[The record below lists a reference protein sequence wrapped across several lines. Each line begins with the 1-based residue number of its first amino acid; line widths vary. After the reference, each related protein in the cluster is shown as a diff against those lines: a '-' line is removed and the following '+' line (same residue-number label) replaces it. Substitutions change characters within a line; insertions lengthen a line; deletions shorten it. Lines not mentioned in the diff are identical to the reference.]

1 MGLVIGP
8 SWQKR
13 RFNGFCGYP
22 IFTESRLD
30 NGNLYRKM
38 GREWTAGDHGWLSSM
53 GRNMLLLVLKLTL
66 FGITTIQK
74 SKIPLK

>member
-1 MGLVIGP
+1 
-8 SWQKR
+8 
-13 RFNGFCGYP
+13 
-22 IFTESRLD
+22 LD
-30 NGNLYRKM
+30 NGNLYGKM

-66 FGITTIQK
+66 FGITTRK